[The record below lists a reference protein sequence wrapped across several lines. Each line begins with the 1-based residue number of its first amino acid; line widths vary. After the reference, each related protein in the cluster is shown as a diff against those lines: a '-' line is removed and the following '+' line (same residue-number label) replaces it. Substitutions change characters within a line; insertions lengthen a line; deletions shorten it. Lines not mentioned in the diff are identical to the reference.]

1 MTTLKTRIQSK
12 HTAYDDKD
20 VLLFHTEH
28 PDTVASFAMALIE
41 KHAMIAANGDGEDS
55 SGRAKLRL
63 QTPEELVERS
73 FRIAELTME
82 KARST
87 GHMVALP
94 DLTEINADID
104 AKRAEETRVKA
115 ERQAAQRA

>member
-1 MTTLKTRIQSK
+1 MTTKTRITTK
-12 HTAYDDKD
+12 HGAYDDKE

-28 PDTVASFAMALIE
+28 PDVVASFAMNIIE
-41 KHAMIAANGDGEDS
+41 KHAMVAADGDGEDS

-94 DLTEINADID
+94 DLNEINADVD
-104 AKRAEETRVKA
+104 AKRAEEARVKA